1 MEAELPVLQRL
12 KRNGDIQ
19 KILVYRFVSG
29 VWKEP
34 REIGEDSFDVP
45 IYRRR
50 WHPMDSFESK
60 KICPSRDDTSRMGRV
75 AKRAAKK
82 YLFLA
87 ESQENILNILKA

>member
-60 KICPSRDDTSRMGRV
+60 KSFVRQEMTQVEWEEWRNAPPRKGISWRNL
-75 AKRAAKK
+75 KK
-82 YLFLA
+82 IF
-87 ESQENILNILKA
+87 